1 MWWGFGVIL
10 TAWDLFYR
18 HTQEGDIQRETH
30 EARWPVTRSSLA
42 PHVAVVLTGVWAVSM
57 LGLDRQAHPG

>member
-30 EARWPVTRSSLA
+30 K
-42 PHVAVVLTGVWAVSM
+42 
-57 LGLDRQAHPG
+57 DR

>member
-18 HTQEGDIQRETH
+18 HDATERDIQRETH
-30 EARWPVTRSSLA
+30 KARWPVT
-42 PHVAVVLTGVWAVSM
+42 
-57 LGLDRQAHPG
+57 GLRWLHT